1 MKKRIFFIYGI
12 IFLAAVSVFL
22 AGCSQKPD
30 EWTITQY
37 GPRETNSMFYT
48 IHNPRRGL
56 IIIDGGWE
64 EDGDYVREVLK
75 KLGNHVDA
83 WILTHPHQDH
93 VGAFINIY
101 PNRNDLKIDCIY
113 TVDLASPQICQ
124 ERAPWDSVETY
135 QRFLALNVPDLQYLY
150 AGDVLNLCGLKLSV
164 FNSYDEHVQE
174 LSKDYLNDGS
184 LMFKV
189 SGETQSM
196 LFCADVGKSMS
207 KYLYRTWGDQLQA
220 TYLQMG
226 HHGYGGLK
234 DAFYKKVHPE
244 VAFFD
249 APDSMMLDTSG
260 TYDNPEHVRLME
272 ELGSKIVSFCS
283 APNSVTLK

>member
-113 TVDLASPQICQ
+113 TVDMASPQICQ

-174 LSKDYLNDGS
+174 LSKDFLNDGS

>member
-1 MKKRIFFIYGI
+1 MKKKINFISVI
-12 IFLAAVSVFL
+12 IFLTAVFVFL
-22 AGCSQKPD
+22 TGCSQKSD

-48 IHNPRRGL
+48 IYNPKRGL
-56 IIIDGGWE
+56 IVIDGGWE
-64 EDGDYVREVLK
+64 EDGDYVRNVLR
-75 KLGNHVDA
+75 KLGNHVNA

-93 VGAFINIY
+93 VGAFIHIY
-101 PNRNDLKIDCIY
+101 PDLNDLQIDRIY
-113 TVDLASPQICQ
+113 TIDMASPQICQ
-124 ERAPWDSVETY
+124 ERAPWDSIEAY
-135 QRFLALNVPDLQYLY
+135 LRFLSLNIPDLQYLY
-150 AGDVLNLCGLKLSV
+150 TGDVLDLCGLKLSV
-164 FNSYDEHVQE
+164 FNSYDKHVEE

-184 LMFKV
+184 LMFKI

-234 DAFYKKVHPE
+234 DSFYKKVHPE
-244 VAFFD
+244 IAFFD
-249 APDSMMLDTSG
+249 APDSMMFDTSG
-260 TYDNPEHVRLME
+260 TYDNPEHVKLME
-272 ELGSKIVSFCS
+272 GLGSKIASFSS
-283 APNSVTLK
+283 APNSVILK